1 MNKSVDKKREYINS
15 VLQRHPISSDIR
27 FVSTISHL
35 IQNDKNLDSVIS
47 DLNDYRKS
55 FSSKKITN
63 YESVEQWITDSIQSW
78 KHSLFVTLTFNSY
91 QGSIE
96 SSKNYECFKH
106 RVSKDIFKNAYK
118 RNKKLIEAFVVE
130 EGDNEQHRRHLH
142 SIMRVPE
149 KMTVDSFAELIKNK
163 WTHGYLHY
171 YEMNGEKNRYIGYLL
186 KDRSK
191 PFSADVLTHF

>member
-15 VLQRHPISSDIR
+15 ALQRHPISSDIR

-35 IQNDKNLDSVIS
+35 IQNDNNLDSVIS

-55 FSSKKITN
+55 FSSKKITT
-63 YESVEQWITDSIQSW
+63 EQWITDSIQSW
-78 KHSLFVTLTFNSY
+78 EHSLFVTLTFNSY
-91 QGSIE
+91 QGSNE
-96 SSKNYECFKH
+96 SSKNYESFKH
-106 RVSKDIFKNAYK
+106 RVSKDIFKGAYR

-149 KMTVDSFAELIKNK
+149 QMTVDSFAELIQNK
-163 WTHGYLHY
+163 WTHGNLHY
-171 YEMNGEKNRYIGYLL
+171 YEMSDEKNRYIGYLL

-191 PFSADVLTHF
+191 TFSADVLTHF

>member
-15 VLQRHPISSDIR
+15 ALQRHPISSDIR

-35 IQNDKNLDSVIS
+35 IQNDNNLDSVIS

-55 FSSKKITN
+55 FSSKKITT
-63 YESVEQWITDSIQSW
+63 EQWITDSIQSW
-78 KHSLFVTLTFNSY
+78 EHSLFVTLTFNSY
-91 QGSIE
+91 QGSNE
-96 SSKNYECFKH
+96 SSKNYESFKH
-106 RVSKDIFKNAYK
+106 RVSKDIFKGAYR

-149 KMTVDSFAELIKNK
+149 QMTVDSFAELIQNK
-163 WTHGYLHY
+163 WTYGNLHY
-171 YEMNGEKNRYIGYLL
+171 YEMSDEKNRYIGYLL

-191 PFSADVLTHF
+191 SFSADVLTHF

>member
-1 MNKSVDKKREYINS
+1 MIKSVDKKREYINS
-15 VLQRHPISSDIR
+15 ALQRHPISSDIR

-35 IQNDKNLDSVIS
+35 IQNDNNLDSVIS

-55 FSSKKITN
+55 FSSKKITT
-63 YESVEQWITDSIQSW
+63 EQWITDSIQSW
-78 KHSLFVTLTFNSY
+78 EHSLFVTLTFNSY
-91 QGSIE
+91 QGSNE
-96 SSKNYECFKH
+96 SSKNYESFKH
-106 RVSKDIFKNAYK
+106 RVSKDIFKGAYR
-118 RNKKLIEAFVVE
+118 RNKKLIEGFVVE

-149 KMTVDSFAELIKNK
+149 QMTVDSFAELIQNK

-171 YEMNGEKNRYIGYLL
+171 YEMSDEKNRYIGYLL

-191 PFSADVLTHF
+191 TFSADVLTHF

>member
-15 VLQRHPISSDIR
+15 ALQRHPISSDIR

-35 IQNDKNLDSVIS
+35 IQNDNNLDSVIS

-55 FSSKKITN
+55 FSSKKITT
-63 YESVEQWITDSIQSW
+63 EQWITDSIQSW
-78 KHSLFVTLTFNSY
+78 EHSLFVTLTFNSY
-91 QGSIE
+91 QGSNE
-96 SSKNYECFKH
+96 SSKNYESFKH
-106 RVSKDIFKNAYK
+106 RVSKDIFKGAYR

-130 EGDNEQHRRHLH
+130 EGNNEQHRRHLH

-149 KMTVDSFAELIKNK
+149 QMTVDSFAELIQNK

-171 YEMNGEKNRYIGYLL
+171 YEMSDEKNRYIGYLL

-191 PFSADVLTHF
+191 TFSADVLTHF

>member
-15 VLQRHPISSDIR
+15 ALQRHPISSDIR

-35 IQNDKNLDSVIS
+35 IKNDSNLDLVIS

-55 FSSKKITN
+55 FSSKKITT
-63 YESVEQWITDSIQSW
+63 EQWITDSIQSW
-78 KHSLFVTLTFNSY
+78 EHSLFVTLTFNSY
-91 QGSIE
+91 QGSNE
-96 SSKNYECFKH
+96 SSKNYESFKH
-106 RVSKDIFKNAYK
+106 RVSKDIFKGAYR
-118 RNKKLIEAFVVE
+118 RNKKLIEGFVVE

-149 KMTVDSFAELIKNK
+149 QMTVDSFAELIQDK

-171 YEMNGEKNRYIGYLL
+171 YEMSDEKNRYIGYLL

-191 PFSADVLTHF
+191 TFSADVLTHF

>member
-15 VLQRHPISSDIR
+15 ALQRHPISSDIR
-27 FVSTISHL
+27 FVSTISLL
-35 IQNDKNLDSVIS
+35 IKNDNNLDLVIS
-47 DLNDYRKS
+47 DLNNYRNS
-55 FSSKKITN
+55 FSSKKITT
-63 YESVEQWITDSIQSW
+63 EQWITDSIKSW
-78 KHSLFVTLTFNSY
+78 KDSLFVTLTFNSY
-91 QGSIE
+91 QGSSE
-96 SSKNYECFKH
+96 SLKNYECFKH

-149 KMTVDSFAELIKNK
+149 QMTVDSFAELIQNK
-163 WTHGYLHY
+163 WTLGYLHY
-171 YEMNGEKNRYIGYLL
+171 YEMSDEKNRYIGYLL

-191 PFSADVLTHF
+191 VFRPDVLTHF

>member
-1 MNKSVDKKREYINS
+1 MIKSVDKKREYINS
-15 VLQRHPISSDIR
+15 ALQRHPISSDIR

-35 IQNDKNLDSVIS
+35 IQNDNNLDSVIS

-55 FSSKKITN
+55 FSSKKITT
-63 YESVEQWITDSIQSW
+63 EQWITDSIQSW
-78 KHSLFVTLTFNSY
+78 EHSLFVTLTFNSY
-91 QGSIE
+91 QGSNE
-96 SSKNYECFKH
+96 SSKNYESFKH
-106 RVSKDIFKNAYK
+106 CVSKDIFKSAYK

-149 KMTVDSFAELIKNK
+149 QMTVDSFAALIQNK
-163 WTHGYLHY
+163 WTYGNLHY
-171 YEMNGEKNRYIGYLL
+171 YEMSDEKNRYIGYLL

-191 PFSADVLTHF
+191 TFSADVLTHF

>member
-15 VLQRHPISSDIR
+15 ALQRHPISSDIR

-35 IQNDKNLDSVIS
+35 IQNDNNLDSVIS

-55 FSSKKITN
+55 FSSKKITT
-63 YESVEQWITDSIQSW
+63 EQWITDSIQSW
-78 KHSLFVTLTFNSY
+78 EHSLFVTLTFNSY
-91 QGSIE
+91 QGSNE
-96 SSKNYECFKH
+96 SSKNYESFKH
-106 RVSKDIFKNAYK
+106 RVSKDIFKGAYR

-149 KMTVDSFAELIKNK
+149 QMTVDSFAELIQGK
-163 WTHGYLHY
+163 WTYGNLHY
-171 YEMNGEKNRYIGYLL
+171 YEMSDEKNRYIGYLL

-191 PFSADVLTHF
+191 TFSADVLTHF

>member
-15 VLQRHPISSDIR
+15 ALQRHPISSDIR

-35 IQNDKNLDSVIS
+35 IQNDNNLDSVIS

-55 FSSKKITN
+55 FSSKKITT
-63 YESVEQWITDSIQSW
+63 EQWITDSIQSW
-78 KHSLFVTLTFNSY
+78 EHSLFVTLTFNSY
-91 QGSIE
+91 QGSNE
-96 SSKNYECFKH
+96 SSKNYESFKH
-106 RVSKDIFKNAYK
+106 RVSKDIFKSAYK

-149 KMTVDSFAELIKNK
+149 QMTVDSFAELIQNK
-163 WTHGYLHY
+163 WTHGNLHY
-171 YEMNGEKNRYIGYLL
+171 YEMSDEKNRYIGYLL

-191 PFSADVLTHF
+191 TFSADVLTHF

>member
-1 MNKSVDKKREYINS
+1 MIKSVDKKREYINS
-15 VLQRHPISSDIR
+15 ALQRHPISSDIR

-35 IQNDKNLDSVIS
+35 IQNDNNLDSVIS

-55 FSSKKITN
+55 FSSKKITT
-63 YESVEQWITDSIQSW
+63 EQWITDSIQSW
-78 KHSLFVTLTFNSY
+78 EHSLFVTLTFNSY
-91 QGSIE
+91 QGSNE
-96 SSKNYECFKH
+96 SSKNYESFKH
-106 RVSKDIFKNAYK
+106 RVSKDIFKGAYR

-149 KMTVDSFAELIKNK
+149 QMTVDSFAELIQDK

-171 YEMNGEKNRYIGYLL
+171 YEISDEKNRYIGYLL

-191 PFSADVLTHF
+191 SFSADVLTHF

>member
-15 VLQRHPISSDIR
+15 ALQRHPISSDIR

-35 IQNDKNLDSVIS
+35 IQNDNNLDSVIS

-55 FSSKKITN
+55 FSSKKITT
-63 YESVEQWITDSIQSW
+63 EQWITDSIQSW
-78 KHSLFVTLTFNSY
+78 EHSLFVTLTFNSY
-91 QGSIE
+91 QGSNE
-96 SSKNYECFKH
+96 SSKNYESFKH
-106 RVSKDIFKNAYK
+106 RVSKDIFKGAYR
-118 RNKKLIEAFVVE
+118 RNKKLIEGFVVE

-149 KMTVDSFAELIKNK
+149 QMTVDSFAELIQDK

-171 YEMNGEKNRYIGYLL
+171 YEMSDEKNRYIGYLL

-191 PFSADVLTHF
+191 TFSADVLTHF

>member
-1 MNKSVDKKREYINS
+1 MIKSVDKKREYINS
-15 VLQRHPISSDIR
+15 ALQRHPISSDIR

-35 IQNDKNLDSVIS
+35 IQNDNNLDSVIS

-55 FSSKKITN
+55 FSSKKITT
-63 YESVEQWITDSIQSW
+63 EQWITDSIQSW
-78 KHSLFVTLTFNSY
+78 EHSLFVTLTFNSY
-91 QGSIE
+91 QGSNE
-96 SSKNYECFKH
+96 SSKNYESFKH
-106 RVSKDIFKNAYK
+106 RVSKDIFKGAYR

-149 KMTVDSFAELIKNK
+149 QMTVDSFAELIQDK

-171 YEMNGEKNRYIGYLL
+171 YAMSDEKNRYIGYLL

-191 PFSADVLTHF
+191 TFSADVLTHF

>member
-15 VLQRHPISSDIR
+15 ALQRHPISSDIR

-35 IQNDKNLDSVIS
+35 RKNDNNLDSVIS

-55 FSSKKITN
+55 FSSKKITT
-63 YESVEQWITDSIQSW
+63 EQWITDSIQSW
-78 KHSLFVTLTFNSY
+78 EHSLFVTLTFNSY
-91 QGSIE
+91 QGSNE
-96 SSKNYECFKH
+96 SSKNYESFKH
-106 RVSKDIFKNAYK
+106 RVSKDIFKGAYR

-149 KMTVDSFAELIKNK
+149 QMTVDSFAELIQNK
-163 WTHGYLHY
+163 WTYGNLHY
-171 YEMNGEKNRYIGYLL
+171 YEMSDEKNRYIGYLL

-191 PFSADVLTHF
+191 TFSADVLTHF

>member
-15 VLQRHPISSDIR
+15 ALQRHPISSDIR

-35 IQNDKNLDSVIS
+35 IQNDNNLDSVIS

-55 FSSKKITN
+55 FSSKKITT
-63 YESVEQWITDSIQSW
+63 EQWITDSIQSW
-78 KHSLFVTLTFNSY
+78 KHSLFVTLTFNSF
-91 QGSIE
+91 QGSNE
-96 SSKNYECFKH
+96 SSKNYESFKH
-106 RVSKDIFKNAYK
+106 RVSKDIFKGAYK

-149 KMTVDSFAELIKNK
+149 QMTVDSFAELIQNK
-163 WTHGYLHY
+163 WTYGNLHY
-171 YEMNGEKNRYIGYLL
+171 YEIGDEKNRYIGYLL

-191 PFSADVLTHF
+191 TFSSDVLTHF

>member
-15 VLQRHPISSDIR
+15 ALQRHPISSDIR

-35 IQNDKNLDSVIS
+35 IQNDNNLDSVIS

-55 FSSKKITN
+55 FSSKKITT
-63 YESVEQWITDSIQSW
+63 EQWITDSIQFW
-78 KHSLFVTLTFNSY
+78 EHSLFVTLTFNSF
-91 QGSIE
+91 QGSNE
-96 SSKNYECFKH
+96 SSKNYESFKH
-106 RVSKDIFKNAYK
+106 RVSKDIFKGAYR

-142 SIMRVPE
+142 SIMKVPE
-149 KMTVDSFAELIKNK
+149 QMTVDSFAELIQDK
-163 WTHGYLHY
+163 WTYGNLHY
-171 YEMNGEKNRYIGYLL
+171 YEMSDEKNRYIGYLL

-191 PFSADVLTHF
+191 TFSADVLTHF

>member
-1 MNKSVDKKREYINS
+1 MIKSVDKKREYINS
-15 VLQRHPISSDIR
+15 ALQRHPISSDIR

-35 IQNDKNLDSVIS
+35 IQNDNNLDSVIS

-55 FSSKKITN
+55 FSSKKITT
-63 YESVEQWITDSIQSW
+63 EQWITDSIQSW
-78 KHSLFVTLTFNSY
+78 EHSLFVTLTFNSY
-91 QGSIE
+91 QGSNE
-96 SSKNYECFKH
+96 SSKNYESFKH
-106 RVSKDIFKNAYK
+106 RVSKDIFKGAYR

-149 KMTVDSFAELIKNK
+149 QMTVDSFAELIQDK

-171 YEMNGEKNRYIGYLL
+171 YEMSDEKNRYIGYLL

-191 PFSADVLTHF
+191 TFSADVLTHF

>member
-15 VLQRHPISSDIR
+15 ALQRHPISSDIR

-35 IQNDKNLDSVIS
+35 IQNDNNLDSVIS

-55 FSSKKITN
+55 FSSKKITT
-63 YESVEQWITDSIQSW
+63 EQWITDSIQSW
-78 KHSLFVTLTFNSY
+78 EHSLFVTLTFNSY
-91 QGSIE
+91 QGSNE
-96 SSKNYECFKH
+96 SSKNYESFKH
-106 RVSKDIFKNAYK
+106 RVSKDIFKGAYR

-149 KMTVDSFAELIKNK
+149 QMTVDSFTALIQNK
-163 WTHGYLHY
+163 WTYGNLHY
-171 YEMNGEKNRYIGYLL
+171 YEMSDEKNRYIGYLL

-191 PFSADVLTHF
+191 TFSADVLTHF

>member
-1 MNKSVDKKREYINS
+1 MNKSIDIKREYINS
-15 VLQRHPISSDIR
+15 ALQRHPISSDIR

-35 IQNDKNLDSVIS
+35 IQNDSNLDSVIS
-47 DLNDYRKS
+47 DLNNYRNS

>member
-1 MNKSVDKKREYINS
+1 MNNSVDKKREYINS
-15 VLQRHPISSDIR
+15 ALQRHPISSDIR

-35 IQNDKNLDSVIS
+35 IQNDNNLDSVIS

-55 FSSKKITN
+55 FSSKKITT
-63 YESVEQWITDSIQSW
+63 EQWITDSIQSW
-78 KHSLFVTLTFNSY
+78 EHSLFVTLTFNSF
-91 QGSIE
+91 QGSNE
-96 SSKNYECFKH
+96 SSKNYESFKH
-106 RVSKDIFKNAYK
+106 RVSKDIFKGAYR

-149 KMTVDSFAELIKNK
+149 QMTVDSFAELIQNK

-171 YEMNGEKNRYIGYLL
+171 YEMSDEKNRYIGYLL

-191 PFSADVLTHF
+191 TFSADVLTHF

>member
-15 VLQRHPISSDIR
+15 ALQRHPISSDIR

-35 IQNDKNLDSVIS
+35 IKNDSNLDSVIS

-55 FSSKKITN
+55 FSSKKITTK
-63 YESVEQWITDSIQSW
+63 QWITDSIQSW
-78 KHSLFVTLTFNSY
+78 EHSLFVTLTFNSF
-91 QGSIE
+91 QGSNE
-96 SSKNYECFKH
+96 SSKNYESFKH
-106 RVSKDIFKNAYK
+106 RVSKDIFKGAYR

-130 EGDNEQHRRHLH
+130 EGNNEQHRRHLH

-149 KMTVDSFAELIKNK
+149 QMTVDSFAELIQDK

-171 YEMNGEKNRYIGYLL
+171 YPMSDEKNRYIGYLL

-191 PFSADVLTHF
+191 TFSADVLTHF

>member
-15 VLQRHPISSDIR
+15 ALQRHPISSDIR

-35 IQNDKNLDSVIS
+35 IQNDNNLDSVIS

-55 FSSKKITN
+55 FSSKKITT
-63 YESVEQWITDSIQSW
+63 EQWITDSIQSW
-78 KHSLFVTLTFNSY
+78 EHSLFVTLTFNSY
-91 QGSIE
+91 QGSNE
-96 SSKNYECFKH
+96 SSKNYESFKH
-106 RVSKDIFKNAYK
+106 RVSKDIFKGAYR
-118 RNKKLIEAFVVE
+118 RNKKLIEGFVVE

-149 KMTVDSFAELIKNK
+149 QMTVDSFAELIQKK
-163 WTHGYLHY
+163 WTHGNLHY
-171 YEMNGEKNRYIGYLL
+171 YEMSDEKNRYIGYLL

-191 PFSADVLTHF
+191 TFSDDVLTHF

>member
-15 VLQRHPISSDIR
+15 ALQRHPISSDIR

-35 IQNDKNLDSVIS
+35 IQNDNNLDSVIS

-55 FSSKKITN
+55 FSSKKITT
-63 YESVEQWITDSIQSW
+63 EQWITDSIQSW
-78 KHSLFVTLTFNSY
+78 EHSLFVTLTFNSY
-91 QGSIE
+91 QGSNE
-96 SSKNYECFKH
+96 SSKNYESFKH
-106 RVSKDIFKNAYK
+106 RVSKDIFKGAYR
-118 RNKKLIEAFVVE
+118 RNKKLIEGFVVE

-149 KMTVDSFAELIKNK
+149 QMTVDSFAELIQNK
-163 WTHGYLHY
+163 WTYGNLHY
-171 YEMNGEKNRYIGYLL
+171 YEMSDEKNRYIGYLL

-191 PFSADVLTHF
+191 TFSADVLTHF

>member
-15 VLQRHPISSDIR
+15 ALQRHPISSDIR

-35 IQNDKNLDSVIS
+35 IQNDNNLDSVIS

-55 FSSKKITN
+55 FSSKKITT
-63 YESVEQWITDSIQSW
+63 EQWITDSIQSW
-78 KHSLFVTLTFNSY
+78 EHSLFVTLTFNSY
-91 QGSIE
+91 QGSNE
-96 SSKNYECFKH
+96 SSKNYESFKH
-106 RVSKDIFKNAYK
+106 RVSKDIFKGAYR

-149 KMTVDSFAELIKNK
+149 QMTVDSFSELIQNK

-171 YEMNGEKNRYIGYLL
+171 YEMSDEKNRYIGYLL

-191 PFSADVLTHF
+191 SFSADVLTHF

>member
-15 VLQRHPISSDIR
+15 ALQRHPISSDIR

-35 IQNDKNLDSVIS
+35 IQNDNNLDSVIS

-55 FSSKKITN
+55 FSSKKITT
-63 YESVEQWITDSIQSW
+63 EQWITDSIQSW
-78 KHSLFVTLTFNSY
+78 EHSLFVTLTFNSY
-91 QGSIE
+91 QGSNE
-96 SSKNYECFKH
+96 SSKNYESFKH
-106 RVSKDIFKNAYK
+106 RVSKDIFKGAYR

-149 KMTVDSFAELIKNK
+149 QMTVDSFAELIQDK
-163 WTHGYLHY
+163 WTYGNLHY
-171 YEMNGEKNRYIGYLL
+171 YEMSDEKNRYIGYLL

-191 PFSADVLTHF
+191 SFSADVLTHF

>member
-15 VLQRHPISSDIR
+15 ALQRHPISSDIR

-35 IQNDKNLDSVIS
+35 IQNDNNLDSVIS

-55 FSSKKITN
+55 FSSKKITT
-63 YESVEQWITDSIQSW
+63 EQWIADSIQSW
-78 KHSLFVTLTFNSY
+78 KHSLFVTLTFNSF
-91 QGSIE
+91 QGSNE
-96 SSKNYECFKH
+96 SSKNYESFKH
-106 RVSKDIFKNAYK
+106 RVSKDIFKGAYR

-149 KMTVDSFAELIKNK
+149 QMTVDSFAELIRNK
-163 WTHGYLHY
+163 WIHGYLHY
-171 YEMNGEKNRYIGYLL
+171 YEMSGEKNRYIGYLL

-191 PFSADVLTHF
+191 SFSADVLTHF

>member
-15 VLQRHPISSDIR
+15 ALQRHPISSDIR

-35 IQNDKNLDSVIS
+35 IQNDNNLDSVIS

-55 FSSKKITN
+55 FSSKKITT
-63 YESVEQWITDSIQSW
+63 EQWITDSIQSW
-78 KHSLFVTLTFNSY
+78 EHSLFVTLTFNSF
-91 QGSIE
+91 QGSNE
-96 SSKNYECFKH
+96 SSKNYESFKH
-106 RVSKDIFKNAYK
+106 RVSKDIFKGAYR

-149 KMTVDSFAELIKNK
+149 QMTVDSFAELIQNK
-163 WTHGYLHY
+163 WTYGNLHY
-171 YEMNGEKNRYIGYLL
+171 YEMSDEKNRYIGYLL

-191 PFSADVLTHF
+191 TFSADVLTHF

>member
-15 VLQRHPISSDIR
+15 ALQRHPISSDIR

-35 IQNDKNLDSVIS
+35 IQNDNNLDSVIS

-55 FSSKKITN
+55 FSSKKITT
-63 YESVEQWITDSIQSW
+63 EQWITDSIQSW
-78 KHSLFVTLTFNSY
+78 EHSLFVTLTFNSY
-91 QGSIE
+91 QGSNE
-96 SSKNYECFKH
+96 SSKNYESFKH
-106 RVSKDIFKNAYK
+106 RVSKDIFKGAYR
-118 RNKKLIEAFVVE
+118 RNKKLIEGFVVE

-149 KMTVDSFAELIKNK
+149 QMTVDSFAELIQNK
-163 WTHGYLHY
+163 WTHGNLHY
-171 YEMNGEKNRYIGYLL
+171 YEMSDEKNRYIGYLL

-191 PFSADVLTHF
+191 SFSADVLTHF

>member
-15 VLQRHPISSDIR
+15 ALQRHPISSDIR

-35 IQNDKNLDSVIS
+35 IKNDSNLDLVIS

-55 FSSKKITN
+55 FSSKKITT
-63 YESVEQWITDSIQSW
+63 EQWITDSIQSW
-78 KHSLFVTLTFNSY
+78 EHSLFVTLTFNSY
-91 QGSIE
+91 QGSNE
-96 SSKNYECFKH
+96 SSKNYESFKH
-106 RVSKDIFKNAYK
+106 RVSKDIFKGAYR

-149 KMTVDSFAELIKNK
+149 QMTVDSFAELIQNK
-163 WTHGYLHY
+163 WTYGNLHY
-171 YEMNGEKNRYIGYLL
+171 YEMSDEKNRYIGYLL

-191 PFSADVLTHF
+191 TFSADVLTHF

>member
-1 MNKSVDKKREYINS
+1 MIKSVDKKREYINS
-15 VLQRHPISSDIR
+15 ALQRHPISSDIR

-35 IQNDKNLDSVIS
+35 IQNDNNLDSVIS

-55 FSSKKITN
+55 FSSKKITT
-63 YESVEQWITDSIQSW
+63 EQWITDSIQSW
-78 KHSLFVTLTFNSY
+78 EHSLFVTLTFNSY
-91 QGSIE
+91 QGSNE
-96 SSKNYECFKH
+96 SSKNYESFKH
-106 RVSKDIFKNAYK
+106 RVSKDIFKGAYR

-130 EGDNEQHRRHLH
+130 EGNNEQHRRHLH

-149 KMTVDSFAELIKNK
+149 QMTVDSFAELIQNK

-171 YEMNGEKNRYIGYLL
+171 YEMSDEKNRYIGYLL

-191 PFSADVLTHF
+191 TFSADVLTHF

>member
-15 VLQRHPISSDIR
+15 ALQRHPISSDIR

-35 IQNDKNLDSVIS
+35 IQNDNNLDSVIS

-55 FSSKKITN
+55 FSSKKITT
-63 YESVEQWITDSIQSW
+63 EQWITDSIQSW
-78 KHSLFVTLTFNSY
+78 EHSLFVTLTFNSY
-91 QGSIE
+91 QGSNE
-96 SSKNYECFKH
+96 SSKNYESFKH
-106 RVSKDIFKNAYK
+106 RVSKDIFKGAYR
-118 RNKKLIEAFVVE
+118 RNKKLIEGFVVE

-149 KMTVDSFAELIKNK
+149 QMTVDSFAELIQDK
-163 WTHGYLHY
+163 WTYGNLHY
-171 YEMNGEKNRYIGYLL
+171 YEMSDEKNRYIGYLL

-191 PFSADVLTHF
+191 TFSADVLTHF

>member
-15 VLQRHPISSDIR
+15 ALQRHPISSDIR

-35 IQNDKNLDSVIS
+35 IQNDNNLDSVIS
-47 DLNDYRKS
+47 YLNDYRKS
-55 FSSKKITN
+55 FSSKKITT
-63 YESVEQWITDSIQSW
+63 EQWITDSIQSW
-78 KHSLFVTLTFNSY
+78 EHSLFVTLTFNSF
-91 QGSIE
+91 QGSNE
-96 SSKNYECFKH
+96 SSKNYESFKH
-106 RVSKDIFKNAYK
+106 RVSKDIFKGAYR

-149 KMTVDSFAELIKNK
+149 QMTVDSFAELIQNK
-163 WTHGYLHY
+163 WTYGNLHY
-171 YEMNGEKNRYIGYLL
+171 YEMSDEKNRYIGYLL

-191 PFSADVLTHF
+191 TFSADVLTHF

>member
-1 MNKSVDKKREYINS
+1 MIKSVDKKREYINS
-15 VLQRHPISSDIR
+15 ALQRHPISSDIR

-35 IQNDKNLDSVIS
+35 IQNDSNLDSVIS

-55 FSSKKITN
+55 FSSKKITT
-63 YESVEQWITDSIQSW
+63 EQWITDSIQSW
-78 KHSLFVTLTFNSY
+78 EHSLFVTLTFNSY
-91 QGSIE
+91 QGSNE
-96 SSKNYECFKH
+96 SSKNYESFKH
-106 RVSKDIFKNAYK
+106 RVSKDIFKGAYR

-149 KMTVDSFAELIKNK
+149 QMTVDSFAELIQDK
-163 WTHGYLHY
+163 WTYGNLHY
-171 YEMNGEKNRYIGYLL
+171 YEMSDEKNRYIGYLL

-191 PFSADVLTHF
+191 TFSADVLTHF

>member
-15 VLQRHPISSDIR
+15 ALQRHPISSDIR

-35 IQNDKNLDSVIS
+35 IQNDNNLDSVIS

-55 FSSKKITN
+55 FSSKKITT
-63 YESVEQWITDSIQSW
+63 EQWITDSIQSW
-78 KHSLFVTLTFNSY
+78 EHSLFVTLTFNSY
-91 QGSIE
+91 QGSNE
-96 SSKNYECFKH
+96 SSKNYESFKH
-106 RVSKDIFKNAYK
+106 RVSKDIFKGAYR

-149 KMTVDSFAELIKNK
+149 QMTVDSFAELIQNK
-163 WTHGYLHY
+163 WTYGNLHY
-171 YEMNGEKNRYIGYLL
+171 YEMSDEKNRYIGYLL

-191 PFSADVLTHF
+191 TFSADVLTHF